1 MNKFRWSVVAIIVV
15 AAVLAVVITFKQNAE
30 KYEIR
35 QARHNDPD
43 NEKIAVMDVTGK
55 INKEDEKEEEIEE
68 QTSDIEQAQY
78 EIGLGPSS
86 TGADVLETMHSMTHQ
101 KVVATDK
108 WSNLPMTPENINA
121 VYEFIKDSDIGF
133 MLRKEL
139 LRIAGDWKEG
149 NFDNIV
155 EDHNYFWE
163 AQNGNVGKA
172 TGVLTPEQEAEFIE
186 ENF

>member
-30 KYEIR
+30 EYESR
-35 QARHNDPD
+35 PAKHNNPD
-43 NEKIAVMDVTGK
+43 YGK
-55 INKEDEKEEEIEE
+55 IEVKDSTGEFDKKVDMEEKR
-68 QTSDIEQAQY
+68 SDIEQAQY

-86 TGADVLETMHSMTHQ
+86 TGADVIETMHSMTHQ
-101 KVVATDK
+101 KVVAEDK
-108 WSNLPMTPENINA
+108 WENNEMTSENINA
-121 VYEFIKDSDIGF
+121 VYELIKDNDFGF
-133 MLRKEL
+133 MFEKEL
-139 LRIAGDWKEG
+139 LRILGDWKKG
-149 NFDNIV
+149 NFDHIV

-172 TGVLTPEQEAEFIE
+172 TGVLTPEEEAKFIE